1 MYRNEGHLWCAGGSA
16 DKDNSSW
23 TDINFAICVKHQLVS
38 SSAIGSDDTPYRG
51 EHGEHGKPPIYP
63 GKDYIILSFSYQ

>member
-1 MYRNEGHLWCAGGSA
+1 MDWYQLCHLC
-16 DKDNSSW
+16 KP
-23 TDINFAICVKHQLVS
+23 QLVS
-38 SSAIGSDDTPYRG
+38 SSAIGSDDTPFRG